1 MCSDNLA
8 SNAIQPHRAI
18 NNPLMFPTMW
28 WKLFLEEGISR
39 EREWREE
46 ASEILQYSIK
56 KK

>member
-18 NNPLMFPTMW
+18 NPLMFPTMW

-39 EREWREE
+39 EWTEE